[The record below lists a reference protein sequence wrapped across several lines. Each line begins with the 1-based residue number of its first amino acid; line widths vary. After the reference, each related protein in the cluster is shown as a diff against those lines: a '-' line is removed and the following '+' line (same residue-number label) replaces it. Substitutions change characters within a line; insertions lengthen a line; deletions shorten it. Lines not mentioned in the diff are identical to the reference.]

1 MKKIVFI
8 LTLLTAG
15 IANADVSYQLEQ
27 LVGWTIVEVKTIEG
41 HQEPDR
47 PKQSGFEGCNGDTI
61 IFFMDGTVAQC
72 MSLGLQLSLMPKA
85 VIFGTKTTY
94 KGKEMILYK
103 MLVEDNLYDI
113 FFIKCV

>member
-1 MKKIVFI
+1 MKKLVFI
-8 LTLLTAG
+8 LTFLTSS

-41 HQEPDR
+41 HQEPGQ
-47 PKQSGFEGCNGDTI
+47 PKQSGFEGCNGDTR
-61 IFFMDGTVAQC
+61 IFFMDGSVAQC

-113 FFIKCV
+113 NFFK